1 MNTPI
6 IVRILASG
14 KMMLI
19 ITLLILAKPNLIVAQ
34 SDSARMNTVRFNI
47 TNPLIFGEK
56 AIVFGYERLLKNN
69 QSFSVNIGQASY
81 PKMTIINPDS
91 IDIDLK
97 GSYKDKGFNFSA
109 DYRFYLKKE
118 NKYPAPRGIY
128 LGPYYSYNY
137 FNRVNNWTLNTA
149 NFVGDVETEFSWQI
163 HTIGIE
169 LGYQFV
175 FWDRMTIDMIMIGPG
190 IGFYNL
196 KAAINTDLD
205 PDDESKLF
213 QAINDFLSQKIPGYD
228 QVLDGSGFETT
239 GSGRKSGFGY
249 RYMVMIGYRF

>member
-14 KMMLI
+14 KMILI

-34 SDSARMNTVRFNI
+34 SDSARMNTVRLNI
-47 TNPLIFGEK
+47 TNPMIFGEK

-69 QSFSVNIGQASY
+69 QSFSVNFGIASY
-81 PKMTIINPDS
+81 PKMVSLNSDS
-91 IDIDLK
+91 IGIDLK
-97 GSYKDKGFNFSA
+97 SSYKDKGFNFSA
-109 DYRFYLKKE
+109 DYRFYMSKE

-128 LGPYYSYNY
+128 WGPYYSFNY
-137 FNRVNNWTLNTA
+137 FNRINNWTLNTE
-149 NFVGDVETEFSWQI
+149 NFQGNVETELSMNI
-163 HTIGIE
+163 HTIGVE

-175 FWDRMTIDMIMIGPG
+175 LWDKMSVDLIMIGPG
-190 IGFYNL
+190 VGFYNL
-196 KAAINTDLD
+196 KANINTDLT
-205 PDDESKLF
+205 PDDESELF
-213 QAINDFLSQKIPGYD
+213 QAINDYLIQKIPGFD
-228 QVLDGSGFETT
+228 HVLDGTGFEQQ